1 MAFPKFD
8 EDRSMLAGE
17 QLPITAA
24 KHNSFRNVL
33 NLVMNINDRLTFL
46 KELRLAAS
54 RYLQCCDDTLHL
66 HRQYKEAKTG
76 MLKTGIE

>member
-1 MAFPKFD
+1 MAFPKFA

-54 RYLQCCDDTLHL
+54 R
-66 HRQYKEAKTG
+66 
-76 MLKTGIE
+76 

>member
-33 NLVMNINDRLTFL
+33 NLVMNINDRLTFQ

-54 RYLQCCDDTLHL
+54 R
-66 HRQYKEAKTG
+66 
-76 MLKTGIE
+76 